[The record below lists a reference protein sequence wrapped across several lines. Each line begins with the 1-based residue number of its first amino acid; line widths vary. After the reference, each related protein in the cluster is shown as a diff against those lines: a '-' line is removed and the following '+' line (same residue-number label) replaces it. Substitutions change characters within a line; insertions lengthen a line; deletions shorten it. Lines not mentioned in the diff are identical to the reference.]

1 MELIASINALQVDPV
16 QTLPMTHSRRARES
30 TMLKIRSLATRRL
43 PRSSTYARALA
54 LLVAVCMVGC
64 AAERVKSEAD
74 ELQREGNYAKA
85 IEVLKEGVIAYP
97 DNVPL
102 RSSLISARS
111 AAVSSLTEQAE
122 AASRR
127 NDVIN
132 AERLLDQA
140 QGIDPNSERVAAV
153 RAALAVHRSQDA
165 ALKRGNELEA
175 SGDIDTALNL
185 VDAALVDDRRHIG
198 LLALRRRLLL
208 ERRAALS
215 KTPVALAETRLV
227 SLDFRDANVRSVLDV
242 VSRASG
248 LNFVLDKDIRDQ
260 HVTVYGRDL
269 HVEDALEM
277 VLTSAQLAR
286 KTLDTRSV
294 LIYPNTPE
302 KKRDYEEQL
311 VKVFYLVNGDP
322 KGAAAFLKSMMRLRE
337 PYIDEHNNLLSIRES
352 PETIQLAER
361 LISLYDQP
369 EPEVVVDA
377 QILEINADRLTEL
390 GIQLPSQIT
399 LTPLGTDGT
408 NGSLNLTNFPLRRSN
423 IGVGIGAAT
432 ITANRTLDDVN
443 TLANPQIR
451 TRSREKARVLIGDKI
466 PIITTTSGGSNAG
479 YISESVSY
487 QDVGIK
493 LEVEPTVF
501 SDDDVAIKLGV
512 EVSALGAQT
521 KSPGG
526 TIAYQ
531 ISTRDASTVLRLH
544 DGETQLL
551 AGLISSAERA
561 STAGLPGLAD
571 VPVLGRLFSDQSNSK
586 SKTELVLSITPH
598 ILRGAPQLDGA
609 AGEAWVGTETY
620 QKLKPYGG
628 RYDLAV
634 PVAAPASAAWSAP
647 APAAKPSIDSGSA
660 ATLLWSAPAD
670 PIHAGGIVEIPVILT
685 GNASETKSKI
695 SVRYPP
701 ELLELLD
708 EYGHPKVIQSQ
719 VAGAPVDADLIE
731 LAGTEHST
739 ESTARTLAILRFK
752 ARQPGTASVQLQS
765 SATGPGLRMPT
776 LLTISV
782 LP

>member
-1 MELIASINALQVDPV
+1 MA
-16 QTLPMTHSRRARES
+16 
-30 TMLKIRSLATRRL
+30 
-43 PRSSTYARALA
+43 
-54 LLVAVCMVGC
+54 
-64 AAERVKSEAD
+64 
-74 ELQREGNYAKA
+74 
-85 IEVLKEGVIAYP
+85 AYP
-97 DNVPL
+97 DSVLL
-102 RSSLISARS
+102 RSSLISTRAL
-111 AAVSSLTEQAE
+111 AVSSLTEHAQ

-127 NDVIN
+127 ND
-132 AERLLDQA
+132 ASAADRLLDEAQA
-140 QGIDPNSERVAAV
+140 IDPDSEQVVALRASLAV
-153 RAALAVHRSQDA
+153 RRMQDA
-165 ALKRGNELEA
+165 ALKHANDLTSEGQ
-175 SGDIDTALNL
+175 I
-185 VDAALVDDRRHIG
+185 DAALEVVDDALGEDRRHVG

-215 KTPVALAETRLV
+215 KMPQALAEKRLV
-227 SLDFRDANVRSVLDV
+227 SLDFRDANVRNVLDV

-260 HVTVYGRDL
+260 RVTVYGRDL
-269 HVEDALEM
+269 RVDDALEM
-277 VLTSAQLAR
+277 ILTSAQLAR

-294 LIYPNTPE
+294 LIYPNTPD

-369 EPEVVVDA
+369 DPEVIVDA

-399 LTPLGTDGT
+399 LTPLGSDGT
-408 NGSLNLTNFPLRRSN
+408 NGSLKLTDFPLRRSN
-423 IGVGIGAAT
+423 MGVGIGPAT
-432 ITANRTLDDVN
+432 ITANRTFDDVN

-501 SDDDVAIKLGV
+501 SDDDVAIRLAV
-512 EVSALGAQT
+512 EVSTLGAQT

-571 VPVLGRLFSDQSNSK
+571 VPILGRLFSDQSNSK

-598 ILRGAPQLDGA
+598 ILRGAPQMDGA

-628 RYDLAV
+628 RYDLA
-634 PVAAPASAAWSAP
+634 ASASAAAASASATVASAGADPTPTASLIWSAP
-647 APAAKPSIDSGSA
+647 TGPV
-660 ATLLWSAPAD
+660 
-670 PIHAGGIVEIPVILT
+670 HAGGIVEIPVIFT
-685 GNASETKSKI
+685 GKVSDPSGKI
-695 SVRYPP
+695 SIRYPP

-708 EYGHPKVIQSQ
+708 NEGRPRALPTQAATSSIDGNLVELSGI
-719 VAGAPVDADLIE
+719 AP
-731 LAGTEHST
+731 ST
-739 ESTARTLAILRFK
+739 DNTARTLTILRFK
-752 ARQPGTASVQLQS
+752 ARLPGVASLRLES
-765 SATGPGLRMPT
+765 TSPAPGLRMPA
-776 LLTISV
+776 V
-782 LP
+782 LAIAVVP